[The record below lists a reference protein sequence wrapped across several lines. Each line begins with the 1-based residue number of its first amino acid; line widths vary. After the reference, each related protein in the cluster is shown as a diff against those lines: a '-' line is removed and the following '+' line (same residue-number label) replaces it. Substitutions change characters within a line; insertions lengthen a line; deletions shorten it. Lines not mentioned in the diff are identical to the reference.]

1 MSRHAIVNLDGVIV
15 NVVEWRSPQDE
26 WLPPR
31 GYYVIEIADDPYGI
45 GDLYDFKQKKF
56 SIHPDRIGKPE

>member
-1 MSRHAIVNLDGVIV
+1 MSRHAIVNIDGVIV

-31 GYYVIEIADDPYGI
+31 GHYVIEIADDPYGI
-45 GDLYDFKQKKF
+45 GDLYDFKTKQF
-56 SIHPDRIGKPE
+56 SIHPDRLGKSI